1 MKLTNFFFVITC
13 ANGLS
18 QIFKKVL
25 SSSLV
30 NSKKKVVR
38 NVDSLNMV
46 VGDGYSY
53 QQSRSTFYF
62 NFFSSL
68 CFQII

>member
-53 QQSRSTFYF
+53 Q
-62 NFFSSL
+62 
-68 CFQII
+68 